1 MPSTSKKQQRFFGLV
16 KAIQE
21 GKATGSGKAEEAA
34 ESMSKKDVSDFAST
48 EHKGL
53 PEKRSEGAPRT
64 RAEHLQDLA
73 LLSAGLGLAGAGGYG
88 ITKLVYDNFVR
99 PGTVA
104 KLERQMMAAKGKR
117 KALPPQESYLASDG
131 DDVPM
136 LSDDSAAESSLTPE
150 ELLGEDLEDK
160 SKTAGERPELSNE
173 ELIAASKNP
182 LNNPFVYGAALPLA
196 AAVPGIAAFVLS
208 KKLIDKARAAKLD
221 SDVEQA
227 KEEFEQVLKKTGSD
241 LQCRVDALYK
251 QAATDAEI
259 AEKRELA
266 RQGKNPASVDINVKP
281 GLVPGADN
289 SAVGGF
295 LQEAGSSVANSE
307 LGSKLLTYLG
317 LPLGVGAI
325 AGYMYINNK
334 MKKNPE
340 LRKRKELQSLLKRD
354 LAAQT
359 GEQGIRIKEDPEGNK
374 YIDM

>member
-117 KALPPQESYLASDG
+117 KALPPQEPSLASDG

-259 AEKRELA
+259 AAKRELA